1 MLHLNGYVVLRI
13 ASPVAILLP
22 RASAIMTMIKFVAQL
37 YAVQAAAGFIVGF
50 TIPWLQFFDIM

>member
-1 MLHLNGYVVLRI
+1 
-13 ASPVAILLP
+13 
-22 RASAIMTMIKFVAQL
+22 MTMIKFVARL